1 MILLLLR
8 LQIVPVSFGMM
19 GRSTKRSIDLRHD
32 PGIAQLVITVIFT
45 LLAVIAVILRL
56 VSRRLS
62 KAKLQ
67 LDDYIII
74 VALVRARVNYLCYT
88 QLTTGR

>member
-19 GRSTKRSIDLRHD
+19 GSSTKRSIDLRHD
-32 PGIAQLVITVIFT
+32 PGIAQLVIAVIFT
-45 LLAVIAVILRL
+45 LLAIIAVILRL

-62 KAKLQ
+62 KTKLQ
-67 LDDYIII
+67 LDDYMII
-74 VALVRARVNYLCYT
+74 VALVRS
-88 QLTTGR
+88 

>member
-1 MILLLLR
+1 M
-8 LQIVPVSFGMM
+8 PVSFGMM
-19 GRSTKRSIDLRHD
+19 GSSTKRSFDLRHD
-32 PGIAQLVITVIFT
+32 PGIVQLVITVIFT

-56 VSRRLS
+56 VSRRLA

-74 VALVRARVNYLCYT
+74 VALVRSRVKYLICT
-88 QLTTGR
+88 ELTTGR

>member
-1 MILLLLR
+1 VILLLLR

-19 GRSTKRSIDLRHD
+19 GSSTKRSIDLRQD

-74 VALVRARVNYLCYT
+74 VALVRA
-88 QLTTGR
+88 

>member
-8 LQIVPVSFGMM
+8 LPIVLVSFGMM
-19 GRSTKRSIDLRHD
+19 GSSTKRSIDLRHD

-74 VALVRARVNYLCYT
+74 VALVRA
-88 QLTTGR
+88 